1 MDDGG
6 RTDAWSDMLTPEW
19 EVAREKLDWLSAPG
33 MRQHIAN
40 LLGGDWA
47 DYIRD
52 RHLAPLLHR
61 IGGEGLR
68 MLSVGCGMAQ
78 MERFGLDSGWPISH
92 ITCAERNPDLVE
104 AAKRTLDGV
113 KAEVA
118 CIPFD
123 MDSPGEP
130 LGRFDVVFFCHSI
143 HHCSN
148 PEGFLPFINDCL
160 EPHGQIVAMDYL
172 GAPRCQPA
180 YEALPIIREIFDA
193 LPARLRRNLVTDQI
207 DDVFQPISPF
217 DIAAHDPT
225 EAPRS
230 SDIRSMVFSLFPVV
244 ETRPMG
250 GTILRPLLTQ
260 RAGNFV
266 SESDETILK
275 LMRIIEAQAIATS
288 TVPSD
293 DLFFVLGKS
302 DRFPSR

>member
-1 MDDGG
+1 
-6 RTDAWSDMLTPEW
+6 
-19 EVAREKLDWLSAPG
+19 

-52 RHLAPLLHR
+52 RHLFPLRDR
-61 IGGEGLR
+61 IGAEGLR
-68 MLSVGCGMAQ
+68 MLSVGCGLAQ
-78 MERFGLDSGWPISH
+78 MERFALDSGWPISH
-92 ITCAERNPDLVE
+92 ITCVERNPDLVE

-113 KAEVA
+113 RAEVA
-118 CIPFD
+118 CLQFD
-123 MDSPGEP
+123 MDNPGEP
-130 LGRFDVVFFCHSI
+130 LGKFDVIFFCHSI
-143 HHCSN
+143 HHCSK
-148 PEGFLPFINDCL
+148 PEVLLPFINDCL

-180 YEALPIIREIFDA
+180 YEALPIIREIFAA
-193 LPARLRRNLVTDQI
+193 LPMRLRRNLVTDQI

-230 SDIRSMVFSLFPVV
+230 SDIRSLLFSLFPVV

-250 GTILRPLLTQ
+250 GTILRPLLTL

-266 SESDETILK
+266 SESDATIIR
-275 LMRIIEAQAIATS
+275 LMQIIEAQAITAS
-288 TVPSD
+288 VVPSD

-302 DRFPSR
+302 DLFPPG